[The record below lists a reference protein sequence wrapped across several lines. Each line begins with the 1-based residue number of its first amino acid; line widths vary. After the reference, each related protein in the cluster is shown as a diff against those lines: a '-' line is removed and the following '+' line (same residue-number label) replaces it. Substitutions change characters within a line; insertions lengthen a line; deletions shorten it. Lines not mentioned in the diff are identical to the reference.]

1 MTMSDHQDS
10 EHFAYD
16 KTWEEI
22 ETMLDWAEAQ
32 TEPTPHSHVEG
43 DKKEPDV
50 P

>member
-22 ETMLDWAEAQ
+22 ETMLDWAERKRNQHHIAMLKA
-32 TEPTPHSHVEG
+32 T
-43 DKKEPDV
+43 KKNRMHT
-50 P
+50 